1 MSQRLAT
8 ASYPRNRR
16 THDDDRFRSFPS
28 DTITV
33 PAAVYR
39 RRRCDAHQVV
49 HRIALVPTLA
59 VVVSVVSVVLDM
71 AVGDDPAPPAG
82 RTSLIIVAGLVLL
95 VVVSKALGVQAGIV
109 RGALAPT
116 SERQLPGTTDQA
128 QETPRVT
135 AVRQQGRSPGGME
148 ANRATASYAPNGPRA
163 AQRQVEVSTP
173 RPVARDREGRNA
185 MTPGQREADGFRVDR
200 RQARLTITVT
210 EAADLLGI
218 SKTLAYALIRRREIP
233 CIRLGRRVV
242 VPRRALEEMVGSLPS
257 EVHGDKTA

>member
-1 MSQRLAT
+1 MSQRFAT
-8 ASYPRNRR
+8 ASYPRKRR

-28 DTITV
+28 ATITV

-49 HRIALVPTLA
+49 HRMALLLTLA
-59 VVVSVVSVVLDM
+59 
-71 AVGDDPAPPAG
+71 
-82 RTSLIIVAGLVLL
+82 
-95 VVVSKALGVQAGIV
+95 
-109 RGALAPT
+109 
-116 SERQLPGTTDQA
+116 
-128 QETPRVT
+128 
-135 AVRQQGRSPGGME
+135 
-148 ANRATASYAPNGPRA
+148 
-163 AQRQVEVSTP
+163 STP
-173 RPVARDREGRNA
+173 GPVARDREGRNA
-185 MTPGQREADGFRVDR
+185 MRPGQREADGFRVDR

-257 EVHGDKTA
+257 EAHGDKTA